1 MLDSITIS
9 LFVYVF
15 FSLQC
20 LSKHCQRFCE
30 DAMGIPR
37 GKKQNVVIDTK
48 SSPSCYSLHLTELHP
63 QMEININY
71 SIELSPFLDPF
82 LDHKKLSTFYM
93 SPVVELGSVQH
104 IIFMS
109 KFLHWRPAISPA
121 GSTVIH
127 SQFKNCAEV

>member
-1 MLDSITIS
+1 MLFIAFDTFDKWKITLIIA
-9 LFVYVF
+9 LNLV
-15 FSLQC
+15 
-20 LSKHCQRFCE
+20 H
-30 DAMGIPR
+30 
-37 GKKQNVVIDTK
+37 
-48 SSPSCYSLHLTELHP
+48 
-63 QMEININY
+63 
-71 SIELSPFLDPF
+71 LDPF

-127 SQFKNCAEV
+127 SHFTNCAEV